1 MEGGPWLVHGI
12 AWDGPAD
19 QGGAPSLR
27 VAGTDGALHGVP
39 LTPGLRLGWRV
50 LDGRVHCL
58 GFTRVHS
65 AETRTRVPCPDRA
78 IAAHGATCAAC
89 EQRDDTRLIHA
100 VHRSGNVPAGLRDY
114 LMQPHWL
121 YLAVSAAGTPKVGTA
136 SRARRWNR
144 LAEQGAAAAVYVAAA
159 ADGRVVRVL
168 EDAVTAGVGIAQA
181 ISSAAKLAAF
191 AHPLPAPCLAGLL
204 GARAAEVTRLLGEV
218 GGIGGFAVVRE
229 SWQPP
234 AAGAGLL
241 SAALRSAYPADPA
254 VGDHALTLASV
265 LGPFAL
271 GSAGPDG
278 EAFVVH
284 LGRLRGRVIEL
295 GPFESALPPRQT
307 PLF

>member
-12 AWDGPAD
+12 AWDGPAE

-27 VAGTDGALHGVP
+27 MAAADGAEHEVA

-65 AETRTRVPCPDRA
+65 ARTRTRVPCPDRA
-78 IAAHGATCAAC
+78 LAAHGAACPAC

-100 VHRSGNVPAGLRDY
+100 FHRTGKVPEGLRDY

-121 YLAVSAAGTPKVGTA
+121 YVAMSAAGKVKIGTA
-136 SRARRWNR
+136 SSARRWNR

-168 EDAVTAGVGIAQA
+168 EDAVTAGLGIGQA

-191 AHPLPAPCLAGLL
+191 ASPLPAPRLAQLL
-204 GARAAEVTRLLGEV
+204 DARAAEVTGLLGEV
-218 GGIGGFAVVRE
+218 GGIGGFDVVRE

-234 AAGAGLL
+234 AAGRGLL
-241 SAALRSAYPADPA
+241 SETPRSVYPADPA
-254 VGDHALTLASV
+254 QGDHALTLASV

-271 GSAGPDG
+271 GSAGPAG
-278 EAFVVH
+278 ESFVAH
-284 LGRLRGRVIEL
+284 LGRLRGRVIGL
-295 GPFESALPPRQT
+295 GPFESALQPRQT